1 MSINK
6 FQFSDVEYAR
16 IKGVEIIHVNWE
28 KFCYPACANDLS
40 GGRQCNKKVIEIES
54 GVWRCERCDMSTIEP
69 TYRYTLWCVIF
80 DQEEKIWAT
89 IFDTEATRL
98 LAITASELREL
109 SLDPCGMEF
118 DSAIESINSLKIDCS
133 IRKPQENRDG
143 ATNTNYCMVD
153 FKCLFFQHNW
163 DFSFNPYTEEK
174 IFQ

>member
-1 MSINK
+1 MANPQGKKIKVNQSALRVGRPLPPVMSINK

-80 DQEEKIWAT
+80 D
-89 IFDTEATRL
+89 
-98 LAITASELREL
+98 
-109 SLDPCGMEF
+109 
-118 DSAIESINSLKIDCS
+118 
-133 IRKPQENRDG
+133 
-143 ATNTNYCMVD
+143 
-153 FKCLFFQHNW
+153 
-163 DFSFNPYTEEK
+163 
-174 IFQ
+174 